1 MPSILTY
8 AASLATSVGNKV
20 SRATDVAQQ
29 AARRA
34 GQRVGGQL
42 GGEIAEEAFERKIKG
57 TPGSNLGRL
66 DAAVSENFNNSVS
79 DNSGMSN
86 PNGSAELNSAMVEQ
100 NQNLPPTPVQAVNRG
115 INNSHILEPNPTYNA
130 GGSEQVMSKGM
141 AFITLGRDRPTSLT
155 SGYGGAGHSHASAI
169 DIVAGLGGILGRE
182 IDTTGEQVL
191 TNPNPQ
197 MDSARIYLSQRTDID
212 ANFNLVEGSDPNLFT
227 RSGIAV
233 KADGVRIIGRE
244 GIKLVTSTDT
254 YNSQG
259 VPTGNEIAG
268 IDLIAGNNVTTHPL
282 EPLVKGE
289 QLTRTLK
296 ELGSLLRDLNS
307 NCKGL
312 LINLIDLHKDF
323 AFHIHVTTLPGA
335 PTTPP
340 NGGASLVSLA
350 ADTIFYGLDYMEMN
364 SYDKN
369 VKAWELNNLQEF
381 GKGFIN
387 SRFNNTN

>member
-1 MPSILTY
+1 MPSILSY
-8 AASLATSVGNKV
+8 AADLATSVGNRI
-20 SRATDVAQQ
+20 SRAADVGQQ

-34 GQRVGGQL
+34 GQRIGGEL
-42 GGEIAEEAFERKIKG
+42 GGEIAEEAFERG
-57 TPGSNLGRL
+57 VRGSPGVNLQRL
-66 DAAVSENFNNSVS
+66 DNATAENFNNSVAE
-79 DNSGMSN
+79 NSGMSN
-86 PNGSAELNSAMVEQ
+86 PNGSAEKNSAMTEQ
-100 NQNLPPTPVQAVNRG
+100 NQTLPPTPVQAVNRG
-115 INNSHILEPNPTYNA
+115 INNSHILEPNPIYNT

-141 AFITLGRDRPTSLT
+141 AFITLGRDRPTDLT

-182 IDTTGEQVL
+182 IDTEGQQVL
-191 TNPNPQ
+191 SNPNPQ

-259 VPTGNEIAG
+259 IPVGAEIAG

-282 EPLVKGE
+282 EPLVKGD
-289 QLTRTLK
+289 QLVRTLK
-296 ELGSLLRDLNS
+296 ELGTLLRDLNS

-312 LINLIDLHKDF
+312 LVNVIDLHKDF
-323 AFHIHVTTLPGA
+323 AFHIHVNAGG

-350 ADTIFYGLDYMEMN
+350 ADVIFYGLDYLEMHN
-364 SYDKN
+364 YDKN
-369 VKAWELNNLQEF
+369 VKAWELNNLNNF
-381 GKGFIN
+381 GKGYIN
-387 SRFNNTN
+387 SSFNNTN

>member
-8 AASLATSVGNKV
+8 AVDLATEAGRRI

-29 AARRA
+29 ATRRA
-34 GQRVGGQL
+34 GQRIGGQL
-42 GGEIAEEAFERKIKG
+42 GGDIAEEMFERKVKG
-57 TPGSNLGRL
+57 TPGSNLGRI
-66 DAAVSENFNNSVS
+66 DEATAENFNNSVAQ
-79 DNSGMSN
+79 NSGMSN
-86 PNGSAELNSAMVEQ
+86 PNGSAEKNSAMTEQ
-100 NQNLPPTPVQAVNRG
+100 NQTLPPTPIQAVNRG
-115 INNSHILEPNPTYNA
+115 VNNSHILEPNPTYNT

-141 AFITLGRDRPTSLT
+141 AFITLGRDRPTNLT

-182 IDTTGEQVL
+182 IDTKGEQVL

-212 ANFNLVEGSDPNLFT
+212 SNFNLVEGSDPNLFT

-268 IDLIAGNNVTTHPL
+268 IDLIAGNNITTHPL
-282 EPLVKGE
+282 EPLVKGT
-289 QLTRTLK
+289 QLTRTLQ
-296 ELGSLLRDLNS
+296 ELGSLLRDVNS

-312 LINLIDLHKDF
+312 LMNLIDLHKDF
-323 AFHIHVTTLPGA
+323 AFHIHVNAGG

-350 ADTIFYGLDYMEMN
+350 ADVVFYGLDYLEMYN
-364 SYDKN
+364 YDKN
-369 VKAWELNNLQEF
+369 VKAWELNNLQDF
-381 GKGFIN
+381 GKGYIN

>member
-1 MPSILTY
+1 MPSILSY
-8 AASLATSVGNKV
+8 AANLATSVGSKIQRGLDV
-20 SRATDVAQQ
+20 SQQ

-42 GGEIAEEAFERKIKG
+42 GGEVAEEAFERGVKG
-57 TPGSNLGRL
+57 TAGTNLQRL
-66 DAAVSENFNNSVS
+66 DNAVAENFNNSVS
-79 DNSGMSN
+79 ENAGMSN
-86 PNGSAELNSAMVEQ
+86 PNGSAEKNSALTEQ
-100 NQNLPPTPVQAVNRG
+100 NMSLPPTPVQALNRG
-115 INNSHILEPNPTYNA
+115 INNSHILEPNPRYNT

-141 AFITLGRDRPTSLT
+141 AFITLGRDRPTGLK

-182 IDTTGEQVL
+182 VDDKGEQLL

-212 ANFNLVEGSDPNLFT
+212 SNFNLVEGSDPNLFT
-227 RSGIAV
+227 RSGIAI

-259 VPTGNEIAG
+259 VPVGDQIAG
-268 IDLIAGNNVTTHPL
+268 IDLIAGNNVTIHPL
-282 EPLVKGE
+282 EPLVKGQ
-289 QLTRTLK
+289 QLTRTLQ
-296 ELGSLLRDLNS
+296 EVGELLRDLNS

-312 LINLIDLHKDF
+312 LVNLIDLHKDF
-323 AFHIHVTTLPGA
+323 AFHVHVSAVG

-340 NGGASLVSLA
+340 NGGASLVSLI
-350 ADTIFYGLDYMEMN
+350 ADLIFYGLDYFEMYN
-364 SYDKN
+364 YDKN

-381 GKGFIN
+381 GKGYIN

>member
-1 MPSILTY
+1 
-8 AASLATSVGNKV
+8 
-20 SRATDVAQQ
+20 
-29 AARRA
+29 
-34 GQRVGGQL
+34 
-42 GGEIAEEAFERKIKG
+42 
-57 TPGSNLGRL
+57 
-66 DAAVSENFNNSVS
+66 
-79 DNSGMSN
+79 
-86 PNGSAELNSAMVEQ
+86 
-100 NQNLPPTPVQAVNRG
+100 
-115 INNSHILEPNPTYNA
+115 
-130 GGSEQVMSKGM
+130 M
-141 AFITLGRDRPTSLT
+141 AFITLGRDRPTNLT

-182 IDTTGEQVL
+182 IDTKGEQVL

-212 ANFNLVEGSDPNLFT
+212 STFNLVEGSDPNLFT

-282 EPLVKGE
+282 EPLVKGN
-289 QLTRTLK
+289 QLTRTLQ
-296 ELGSLLRDLNS
+296 ELGSLLRDVNS

-323 AFHIHVTTLPGA
+323 AFHIHVNAGG

-350 ADTIFYGLDYMEMN
+350 ADVVFYGLDYLEMHN
-364 SYDKN
+364 YDKN
-369 VKAWELNNLQEF
+369 VKAWELNNLQDF
-381 GKGFIN
+381 GKGYIN